1 MVAPVTLG
9 VLWGLQ
15 RIITTATTRKKAAK
29 PRTPATTAMVVVS
42 SLGEDDT
49 EGSFGWEEET
59 IMGPTARCCS
69 TFSSVTRLFL
79 FSNGHPFAQ
88 REDSSE

>member
-15 RIITTATTRKKAAK
+15 RIITTATTRKRAAK

-49 EGSFGWEEET
+49 
-59 IMGPTARCCS
+59 AR
-69 TFSSVTRLFL
+69 
-79 FSNGHPFAQ
+79 
-88 REDSSE
+88 

>member
-15 RIITTATTRKKAAK
+15 RIITTA
-29 PRTPATTAMVVVS
+29 ATTAMVVVS

-49 EGSFGWEEET
+49 
-59 IMGPTARCCS
+59 AR
-69 TFSSVTRLFL
+69 
-79 FSNGHPFAQ
+79 
-88 REDSSE
+88 